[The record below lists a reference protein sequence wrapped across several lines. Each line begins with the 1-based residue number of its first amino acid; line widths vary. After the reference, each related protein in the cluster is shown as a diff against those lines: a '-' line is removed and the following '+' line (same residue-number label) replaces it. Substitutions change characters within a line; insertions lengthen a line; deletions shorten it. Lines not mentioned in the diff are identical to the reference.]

1 MTELVVRRLLVDMQ
15 APLDR
20 HWCGG
25 DAFKTAFF
33 NALSMSFPVGEQ
45 FFMDSVRRG
54 FKALPAEKQGPLA
67 AEIQGF
73 VGQEA
78 THRRLHSLFNAH
90 LSRHGLVNAWEP
102 KALKRLA
109 PLAEADPRHGVAITA
124 ANEHFTAI
132 FADWLLA
139 HPEVLA
145 DSEERLKSLWLWHCA
160 EEAEHKST
168 AFDVYRALDGSE
180 AWRKTWF
187 RRVTLIFLADTLSQT
202 VDNLRRDGSL
212 WRWRTW
218 VSGARFLLGRHG
230 LITETFSAWRQYLRT
245 GFHPNDLP
253 SPLSQAWLTHNRDR
267 YTPVGAPRHDPTT
280 S

>member
-15 APLDR
+15 APMAR
-20 HWCGG
+20 HWCGD

-54 FKALPAEKQGPLA
+54 FKALPPEKQQPLA

-90 LSRHGLVNAWEP
+90 LERHGLVNAWEP

-145 DSEERLKSLWLWHCA
+145 GSEERLQSLWLWHCA

-168 AFDVYRALDGSE
+168 AFDVYRALGGSE

-187 RRVTLIFLADTLSQT
+187 RRVTVIFLADTLTQT
-202 VDNLRRDGSL
+202 LNNLRRDGSL

-218 VSGARFLLGRHG
+218 ASGATFLFGRRG
-230 LITETFSAWRQYLRT
+230 LVTSTFLAWRQYLRT
-245 GFHPNDLP
+245 GFHPHDLP
-253 SPLSQAWLTHNRDR
+253 SPLSAAWLTHNRER
-267 YTPVGAPRHDPTT
+267 YTPVGARGPA
-280 S
+280 